1 MHGYPCGLSRVGRLG
16 VCGDRV
22 MRVRELTNRI
32 ASSYGNVS
40 LWSDTWKTEVKIL
53 GIGICFAIM
62 LGAILQIGHH
72 LFIDINAALFVVGGA
87 TGFLFF
93 KKNSGN
99 HIKNFGQGAVYFGWL
114 GALVGLIAITGNR
127 FMVWGDVEK
136 MGPALAVAMLTIL
149 YGYIIKLVTIAF
161 TED

>member
-1 MHGYPCGLSRVGRLG
+1 MPKLGYGITYWET
-16 VCGDRV
+16 V
-22 MRVRELTNRI
+22 M
-32 ASSYGNVS
+32 
-40 LWSDTWKTEVKIL
+40 KII

-72 LFIDINAALFVVGGA
+72 LFIDINSALFVLGGA
-87 TGFLFF
+87 TGFLAF

-114 GALVGLIAITGNR
+114 GTLVGLITITGNR

-136 MGPALAVAMLTIL
+136 MGPALAVAMLTLL
-149 YGYIIKLVTIAF
+149 YGYTIKMITTGL